1 MSIETLETVVG
12 LDRPELTLC
21 PGEPLPLFAKRD
33 GEQVVVLSMAAY
45 GELLALRAQAARL
58 AIQGAKAPPAG
69 LSTIEKDVEV
79 AEFLRQRFRGRETG
93 ETLRTACV
101 EAFGADRA
109 PSVGR
114 IQTFRSRWRAYR

>member
-1 MSIETLETVVG
+1 MSIETLEAVVG
-12 LDRPELTLC
+12 LDRPELTLR
-21 PGEPLPLFAKRD
+21 PGEALPIFAERD

-45 GELLALRAQAARL
+45 GELLALRAQAARF
-58 AIQGAKAPPAG
+58 AIRQAKAPPAG
-69 LSTIEKDVEV
+69 LSTIEKDAEV

-93 ETLRTACV
+93 EALRAACV
-101 EAFGADRA
+101 RAFGDDRT